1 MIELYR
7 NIRRRREELGMSQDT
22 LARRVGYTSR
32 STIARIEN
40 GEIDIPQSK
49 ILAFAEALRT
59 TPAELMGWTE
69 ESEEY
74 VLGAERFYENL
85 QPYERKILDRVQLLS
100 RSNQIAVLGII
111 NQLIKAQ
118 EENNK

>member
-7 NIRRRREELGMSQDT
+7 NIRRRREDLGMSQDT
-22 LARRVGYTSR
+22 LARKVGYTSR

-49 ILAFAEALRT
+49 VMAFAEALHT

-69 ESEEY
+69 ESEDYILAVEH
-74 VLGAERFYENL
+74 FYSSL
-85 QPYERKILDRVQLLS
+85 QPYEQKILDRVQLLS
-100 RSNQIAVLGII
+100 TGNQIAVLGII

-118 EENNK
+118 EENKK